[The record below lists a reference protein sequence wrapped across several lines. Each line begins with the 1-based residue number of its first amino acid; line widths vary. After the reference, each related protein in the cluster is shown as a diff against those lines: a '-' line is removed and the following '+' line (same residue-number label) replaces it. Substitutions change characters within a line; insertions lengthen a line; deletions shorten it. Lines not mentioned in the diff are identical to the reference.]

1 MAAVKEIKSTRL
13 NERYYEIDHPSGLKI
28 LVYPKENYASTY
40 AVFGTRYG
48 SIDTAFRAKT
58 DAEFTE
64 VPEGIAHF
72 LEHKLF
78 ESEELDAFER
88 YAKTGASAN
97 AYTSFDKTC
106 YLFSCTGNFKDSLE
120 ILLDFVTHPYFTEAT
135 VQKEQGIIGQEI
147 KMCQD
152 EPAWEALFAL
162 LRAMY
167 HVHPVRI
174 DIAGTVESIA
184 DITADLL
191 YKCYDTFY
199 NLSNMVLC
207 VAGKV
212 TPEEVTEVA
221 DRILK
226 PAKPLEIERKFHKEP
241 REVKERFT
249 EETLAVASPIF
260 SLGFKEAVA
269 TPERSLREILM
280 SNIILEA
287 VCGKTTPFYT
297 EMLEAG
303 LINTSFDYE
312 YFCGYGYAA
321 WIFTGE
327 SPDGRAVQQKLV
339 ERVKALQKS
348 GIAQADFER
357 IRKKLYGRAVMQF
370 NDIDG
375 IANALVSS
383 YFCGEGLFDET
394 EILETLTLEEVNARF
409 AAAVDTDCCSLSI
422 IKAQGD
428 EASCSF

>member
-1 MAAVKEIKSTRL
+1 MADVKEIYSERL
-13 NERYYEIDHPSGLKI
+13 SERYYEIDHASGLKI

-40 AVFGTRYG
+40 AMFGTRYG
-48 SIDTAFRAKT
+48 SIDTAFRASS
-58 DAEFTE
+58 DEPFTE

-78 ESEELDAFER
+78 ESEDLDAFAR

-106 YLFSCTGNFKDSLE
+106 YLFNCTGNFQASLE
-120 ILLDFVTHPYFTEAT
+120 ILLDFVTHPYFTKET

-147 KMCQD
+147 KMYQD
-152 EPAWEALFAL
+152 EPAWEALFSL

-167 HVHPVRI
+167 YTHPVRI

-184 DITADLL
+184 EITPELL
-191 YKCYDTFY
+191 YTCYNTFY

-212 TPEEVTEVA
+212 TPEQVTEVA

-226 PAKPLEIERKFHKEP
+226 PAAPVNIERKFHKEP
-241 REVKERFT
+241 RVVKTPYT
-249 EETLAVASPIF
+249 EERLSVASPIF
-260 SLGFKEAVA
+260 SLGFKEAIE
-269 TPERSLREILM
+269 TPERSLREILTA
-280 SNIILEA
+280 NIILEA
-287 VCGKTTPFYT
+287 LCGKTTPFYSGL
-297 EMLEAG
+297 LEEG
-303 LINTSFDYE
+303 LINTSFETE

-327 SPDGRAVQQKLV
+327 SPDGRAVQQRLI
-339 ERVKALQKS
+339 ERIAALQET
-348 GIAQADFER
+348 GISEQDFKR
-357 IRKKLYGRAVMQF
+357 IRKKLYGRSIMQF
-370 NDIDG
+370 NDIEG

-394 EILETLTLEEVNARF
+394 ELLGQITLDEVNARLRS
-409 AAAVDTDCCSLSI
+409 AIDPDYCALSLI
-422 IKAQGD
+422 LAR
-428 EASCSF
+428 EA